1 MWENWDENEWDES
14 DEAEF
19 LRKKA
24 NTPPL
29 MWKCIDIVKLTRA
42 IVGSLD
48 EARTELYGSSMIQS
62 AKILAI
68 KYIEAN
74 AHPNYIIKMENAVV
88 MKINARMLYDM
99 TLQLALESTHAEEHL
114 QLLRDAI
121 GELKKLFV
129 DWVKTFNKNQRSDDG
144 WGLFVD

>member
-1 MWENWDENEWDES
+1 MWENWDDNDWDES

-48 EARTELYGSSMIQS
+48 EARTELYGPSMISS
-62 AKILAI
+62 AKLLAT

-74 AHPNYIIKMENAVV
+74 ANINYGIKMENAVL
-88 MKINARMLYDM
+88 MKINARTLYDM
-99 TLQLALESTHAEEHL
+99 THQLAEESTHAEEHL

-121 GELKKLFV
+121 GDLKKLFAE
-129 DWVKTFNKNQRSDDG
+129 WVKTFDKNQRQNDG
-144 WGLFVD
+144 WGLFEE

>member
-1 MWENWDENEWDES
+1 MWEDWDENEWEES

-48 EARTELYGSSMIQS
+48 EARTELYGSSMLQS
-62 AKILAI
+62 AKLLAT

-74 AHPNYIIKMENAVV
+74 ANPNYLIKMENAVLI
-88 MKINARMLYDM
+88 KINARALYHM
-99 TLQLALESTHAEEHL
+99 THQLAEESTHAEEHL

-121 GELKKLFV
+121 GDLKKLFV
-129 DWVKTFNKNQRSDDG
+129 EWVKSFDKNQRSEDG
-144 WGLFVD
+144 WGLFED

>member
-1 MWENWDENEWDES
+1 MWENWDENDWDES
-14 DEAEF
+14 DDAEF

-48 EARTELYGSSMIQS
+48 EARTELYGLSMIHS
-62 AKILAI
+62 ARLLAT

-74 AHPNYIIKMENAVV
+74 TNPDYLIKMENAVL
-88 MKINARMLYDM
+88 MKINARTLYDM
-99 TLQLALESTHAEEHL
+99 THQLAEESTHAEEHL

-121 GELKKLFV
+121 GDLKKLFAE
-129 DWVKTFNKNQRSDDG
+129 WVKTFDKNQRSEDG
-144 WGLFVD
+144 WGLFED

>member
-1 MWENWDENEWDES
+1 MWEDWDDNDWDES

-48 EARTELYGSSMIQS
+48 EARTELYGSSMLQS
-62 AKILAI
+62 ARILAT

-74 AHPNYIIKMENAVV
+74 AEPNYLTKMENAVI
-88 MKINARMLYDM
+88 MKVNARSLYTM
-99 TLQLALESTHAEEHL
+99 TQQLAEESTHAEEHL

-121 GELKKLFV
+121 AELKMLFA
-129 DWVKTFNKNQRSDDG
+129 DWVKTFDKNQRSEDG
-144 WGLFVD
+144 WGLFED